1 MHGGWGR
8 KAAKAVRLPG
18 GLQAALGPPRP
29 RPARARPPACQSH
42 HRPPHTHTSAQHGA
56 RVLPEPARSRPRRR
70 SVPSARGR
78 VWRRPAARGQFRAG
92 PLAFRPRQPLLQRLK
107 RKGSY
112 LQAVPAAAAAASR
125 GRPRGSGAAAAVV
138 VAAATAVPS
147 APLFPFQEAP
157 GKAEP
162 GNQEVPRR
170 DTSCRRRYGNG
181 PRLPQGGSPGT
192 PPPRRRPRPPH
203 RPPTVAA
210 AAAAAAILA
219 RAGSPC
225 LPGGTCAAPA
235 LPSGALT
242 LGCRRRPTAQAPLQ
256 EEGLRGPGSAR
267 RLLQNYAWAWTN
279 AASDTWGR
287 ATALGA
293 FCSWGPSAC
302 RP

>member
-1 MHGGWGR
+1 MKLARDTSPRGPKLARGVGEE
-8 KAAKAVRLPG
+8 G
-18 GLQAALGPPRP
+18 DQSGPPPRGSAGSP
-29 RPARARPPACQSH
+29 RPARARALARLSITPQTP
-42 HRPPHTHTSAQHGA
+42 THARAQHGA
-56 RVLPEPARSRPRRR
+56 RGLPEPAPSRPRRR
-70 SVPSARGR
+70 SVPSAQGWE
-78 VWRRPAARGQFRAG
+78 WRRPAARGQFRPG

-112 LQAVPAAAAAASR
+112 LQAVPAAAAAASY
-125 GRPRGSGAAAAVV
+125 GRPRGSGAAA

-235 LPSGALT
+235 LPSGALP
-242 LGCRRRPTAQAPLQ
+242 LGCGRRPTAQAPLSAGRGAPRTRQ
-256 EEGLRGPGSAR
+256 RPEITPELRMGWD
-267 RLLQNYAWAWTN
+267 Q
-279 AASDTWGR
+279 
-287 ATALGA
+287 
-293 FCSWGPSAC
+293 FCV
-302 RP
+302 